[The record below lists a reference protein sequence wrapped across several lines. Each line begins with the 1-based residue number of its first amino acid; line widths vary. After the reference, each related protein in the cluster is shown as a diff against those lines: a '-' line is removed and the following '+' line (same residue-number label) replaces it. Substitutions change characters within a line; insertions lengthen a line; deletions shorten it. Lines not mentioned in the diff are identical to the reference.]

1 MFKIK
6 DDINLKELEQHGFED
21 LGVCYKKYCFGGL
34 QYFINKGT
42 REIKRLHPYSF
53 REELVPGEI
62 ENLGIKD
69 LVEKV
74 EEK

>member
-1 MFKIK
+1 MIKIRNTV
-6 DDINLKELEQHGFED
+6 NLKELEKYGFED

-53 REELVPGEI
+53 REEPVLGEI

-69 LVEKV
+69 LVEEGK
-74 EEK
+74 

>member
-6 DDINLKELEQHGFED
+6 DNINLNKLEQYGFED
-21 LGVCYKKYCFGGL
+21 LGVCYKKYCFGGV
-34 QYFINKGT
+34 QYFIDKGT

-53 REELVPGEI
+53 REELVLGEI

-69 LVEKV
+69 LVA